1 MSENKPLP
9 VDPLHQQ
16 QSGAPGVDQ
25 NDAHVDKPKDDAFK
39 RPANDKAVQNV
50 AKKG

>member
-1 MSENKPLP
+1 MSKNKSLP

-25 NDAHVDKPKDDAFK
+25 DDAQIEKPKDDAFK
-39 RPANDKAVQNV
+39 RPANDKALGK
-50 AKKG
+50 ATKKS